1 MGASILQPATNAV
14 TPGDSDT
21 ARAMARLY
29 QRLAEQQSQIDTL
42 SRQLAINVPATQED
56 WHAASYAGG
65 WGDPGVSGYPGA
77 AYFKEPSGLVN
88 VRGLVGNGTL
98 AANVYQTVL
107 NLPAGYRPA
116 FKTPFLTVVSQAS
129 NTNGA
134 GIIVVFPDGQVQ
146 LGTAFTG
153 AVTYAGLDV
162 VRFKAA
168 G

>member
-1 MGASILQPATNAV
+1 MGASILQPPTNAV
-14 TPGDSDT
+14 TPNDSDT
-21 ARAMARLY
+21 ARALARVYARLADT
-29 QRLAEQQSQIDTL
+29 QAQVDTL
-42 SRQLAINVPATQED
+42 QRQLAINVPATQES
-56 WHAASYAGG
+56 WHNASYVGG
-65 WGDPGVSGYPGA
+65 WGDPGQTGYPGA

-98 AANVYQTVL
+98 TANVYQAVL
-107 NLPAGYRPA
+107 TLPAGYMPA
-116 FKTPFLTVVSQAS
+116 FRTPFLTTVQQAN

-134 GIIVVFPDGQVQ
+134 GIVVVYPDGTVL

-153 AVTYAGLDV
+153 AVTYAALDV